1 MAGVDSATKPHL
13 DQSLQRA
20 AGHLKDGQYMA
31 CLGVVADMARLSCL
45 LGQKGRIFVR
55 GILESAFLNMRRP
68 SKARSDLQDDAEKP
82 TRSKLAQRI
91 DDMLLAIRDDDD
103 SRTIAYLEQIR
114 FVTTDLQYE
123 TWSANPVILEE
134 PL

>member
-1 MAGVDSATKPHL
+1 MAGVDSATKAAL
-13 DQSLQRA
+13 DQSHQRA

-45 LGQKGRIFVR
+45 LGQENRIFVR
-55 GILESAFLNMRRP
+55 EVLESAFLNMHHP
-68 SKARSDLQDDAEKP
+68 SKARSALQDDAEKP
-82 TRSKLAQRI
+82 TRSTLAQRI
-91 DDMLLAIRDDDD
+91 DDVLLAIRDDDD
-103 SRTIAYLEQIR
+103 SKTIVSLKQIR